1 MSQSVDPKAGYKKM
15 LTYVVMSILAYI
27 FVFPLLFMISSSF
40 KPENQI
46 FTDLYSINAVLPVG
60 NISFDNY
67 IAVFDKSRI
76 GKFFMNSIFI
86 TGTSVALGLLINS
99 MAAFSLAR
107 LEWKGKTLV
116 LSLIISLLIIPAEAI
131 MIPLLSL
138 VTKLPWFGFENGS
151 FVLHS
156 SWLNSLQV
164 QIIPGL
170 ANAFSIFLFYQF
182 FKDIPKDF
190 DEAAAIDGAKPFQ
203 IYWRIIVP
211 MSGPVFA
218 TVAILQFLGN
228 WNAYLWPVMVT
239 QSEDVRPV
247 MLGIQQFFGN
257 ATSWGEVMAYA
268 TLITLPVLAVFLI
281 FQRRFVQSLA
291 GAGIKG

>member
-1 MSQSVDPKAGYKKM
+1 
-15 LTYVVMSILAYI
+15 
-27 FVFPLLFMISSSF
+27 
-40 KPENQI
+40 
-46 FTDLYSINAVLPVG
+46 
-60 NISFDNY
+60 
-67 IAVFDKSRI
+67 
-76 GKFFMNSIFI
+76 
-86 TGTSVALGLLINS
+86 
-99 MAAFSLAR
+99 MAAFSIAR

-138 VTKLPWFGFENGS
+138 VAKMPWIGLESGELVMRN
-151 FVLHS
+151 

-190 DEAAAIDGAKPFQ
+190 DEAASIDGAKPFQ

-247 MLGIQQFFGN
+247 MLGIQQFF
-257 ATSWGEVMAYA
+257 VM
-268 TLITLPVLAVFLI
+268 
-281 FQRRFVQSLA
+281 QRHGV
-291 GAGIKG
+291 K

>member
-1 MSQSVDPKAGYKKM
+1 MSRAVDPQAGYKQI
-15 LTYVVMSILAYI
+15 LTYAVMGLLAYI

-60 NISFDNY
+60 DVSFANY
-67 IAVFDKSRI
+67 LAVFEKSRI
-76 GKFFMNSIFI
+76 GKFFVNSIVI
-86 TGTSVALGLLINS
+86 TGTSVTLGLVINS
-99 MAAFSLAR
+99 MAAYSLAR
-107 LEWKGKTLV
+107 LQWRGKTLA
-116 LSLIISLLIIPAEAI
+116 LSLIISLLIIPGEAI

-138 VTKLPWFGFENGS
+138 VAKLPWIGFEQGE
-151 FVLHS
+151 FVLRS
-156 SWLNSLQV
+156 SWLNSLHV
-164 QIIPGL
+164 QIIPSL

-182 FKDIPKDF
+182 FRDIPKDF
-190 DEAAAIDGAKPFQ
+190 DEAAAIDGAKPLQ

-228 WNAYLWPVMVT
+228 WNSYLWPVMVT

>member
-1 MSQSVDPKAGYKKM
+1 MHQSVDPKAGYKKM
-15 LTYVVMSILAYI
+15 LTYVVMLVLAYI

-60 NISFDNY
+60 HISFDNY
-67 IAVFDKSRI
+67 AAVFEKSRI
-76 GKFFMNSIFI
+76 GKFFFNSIFI
-86 TGTSVALGLLINS
+86 TGSSVILGLLINS
-99 MAAFSLAR
+99 MAAFSLSR
-107 LEWKGKTLV
+107 LEWRGKTLV
-116 LSLIISLLIIPAEAI
+116 LSFIISLLIIPGEAI
-131 MIPLLSL
+131 MIPLLNL
-138 VTKLPWFGFENGS
+138 VAHLPWLGFDNNGL
-151 FVLHS
+151 VIEH
-156 SWLNSLQV
+156 SWLNSFQV

-228 WNAYLWPVMVT
+228 WNAYLWPVLVT

-247 MLGIQQFFGN
+247 MLGIQQFFGTS
-257 ATSWGEVMAYA
+257 TSWGEVMAYA
-268 TLITLPVLAVFLI
+268 TLITLPVLVIFLI
-281 FQRRFVQSLA
+281 FQRKFVQSLA
-291 GAGIKG
+291 GSGIKG

>member
-1 MSQSVDPKAGYKKM
+1 MNPSVDPKAGYKKI
-15 LTYVVMSILAYI
+15 LTYVVMSLLAYL
-27 FVFPLLFMISSSF
+27 FAFPLLFMLASSF

-46 FTDLYSINAVLPVG
+46 FSDLYSIKAVLPVG
-60 NISFDNY
+60 DISFKNY
-67 IAVFDKSRI
+67 SAVFEKSRI
-76 GKFFMNSIFI
+76 SRYFFNSIVI
-86 TGTSVALGLLINS
+86 TTISVGLGLLINS
-99 MAAFSLAR
+99 MAAFALAR
-107 LEWKGKTLV
+107 LEWKGKQIV
-116 LSLIISLLIIPAEAI
+116 LTLIISLLIIPGEAI
-131 MIPLLSL
+131 MIPLLNL
-138 VTKLPWFGFENGS
+138 VAKLPWLSISLEGITM
-151 FVLHS
+151 HS
-156 SWLNSLQV
+156 TWLNSLQV

-239 QSEDVRPV
+239 QSEDVRPIMV
-247 MLGIQQFFGN
+247 GIQQFFGN
-257 ATSWGEVMAYA
+257 STSWGEVMAYA
-268 TLITLPVLAVFLI
+268 TLITLPVLTVFLV
-281 FQRRFVQSLA
+281 FQRKFVQSLA

>member
-1 MSQSVDPKAGYKKM
+1 MNQSVDPKAGYKKM
-15 LTYVVMSILAYI
+15 LTYIVMLMLAYI
-27 FVFPLLFMISSSF
+27 FIFPLLFMISSSF

-67 IAVFDKSRI
+67 AAVFEKSRI
-76 GKFFMNSIFI
+76 GKFFINSIFI
-86 TGTSVALGLLINS
+86 TGTSVLLGLLINS
-99 MAAFSLAR
+99 MAAFSLSR
-107 LEWKGKTLV
+107 LEWRGKTLV
-116 LSLIISLLIIPAEAI
+116 LSFIISLLIIPAEAI

-138 VTKLPWFGFENGS
+138 VAQLPWLGFDDSGL
-151 FVLHS
+151 VLHS
-156 SWLNSLQV
+156 SWLNSFQV

-239 QSEDVRPV
+239 QSEDVRPI
-247 MLGIQQFFGN
+247 MLGIQQFFGS

-268 TLITLPVLAVFLI
+268 TLITLPVLVVFLI
-281 FQRRFVQSLA
+281 FQRKFVQSLA

>member
-1 MSQSVDPKAGYKKM
+1 MNQSVDPKAGYKKM
-15 LTYVVMSILAYI
+15 LTYVVMCLLAYI

-46 FTDLYSINAVLPVG
+46 FLDLYSINAVLPTG
-60 NISFDNY
+60 DISFDNY
-67 IAVFDKSRI
+67 TAVFEKSRI

-86 TGTSVALGLLINS
+86 TGTSVVLGLLINS

-107 LEWKGKTLV
+107 LEWKGKTVV
-116 LSLIISLLIIPAEAI
+116 LSMIISLLIIPAEAI

-138 VTKLPWFGFENGS
+138 VAKLPWIGFEGTEL
-151 FVLHS
+151 VLRS

>member
-1 MSQSVDPKAGYKKM
+1 MNQSVDPKAGYKKM
-15 LTYVVMSILAYI
+15 LTYVVMCLLAYI

-46 FTDLYSINAVLPVG
+46 FLDLYSINAVLPTG
-60 NISFDNY
+60 DISFDNY
-67 IAVFDKSRI
+67 TAVFDKSRI

-86 TGTSVALGLLINS
+86 TGTSVVLGLLINS

-107 LEWKGKTLV
+107 LEWKGKTVV
-116 LSLIISLLIIPAEAI
+116 LSMIISLLIIPAEAI

-138 VTKLPWFGFENGS
+138 VAKLPWIGLEGTEL
-151 FVLHS
+151 VLRS

>member
-1 MSQSVDPKAGYKKM
+1 MMQSVDPKSGYKKM
-15 LTYVVMSILAYI
+15 LTFTLMCVLAYI
-27 FVFPLLFMISSSF
+27 FAFPLLFMISSSF

-46 FTDLYSINAVLPVG
+46 FTDLYSLNAILPVG
-60 NISFDNY
+60 DISFDNY
-67 IAVFDKSRI
+67 TAVFEKSRI

-86 TGTSVALGLLINS
+86 TGVSVAVGLLINS

-107 LEWKGKTLV
+107 LEWRGKTLV

-138 VTKLPWFGFENGS
+138 VAELPWIGFEDGG
-151 FVLHS
+151 FVVQNT
-156 SWLNSLQV
+156 WLNSYQV

-239 QSEDVRPV
+239 QSEDVRPI

>member
-1 MSQSVDPKAGYKKM
+1 MNQSVDPKAGYKKM
-15 LTYVVMSILAYI
+15 LTYVVMCLLAYI

-46 FTDLYSINAVLPVG
+46 FLDLYSINAVLPTG
-60 NISFDNY
+60 DISFDNY
-67 IAVFDKSRI
+67 TAVFEKSRI

-86 TGTSVALGLLINS
+86 TGTSVVLGLLINS

-107 LEWKGKTLV
+107 LEWKGKTVV
-116 LSLIISLLIIPAEAI
+116 LSMIISLLIIPAEAI

-138 VTKLPWFGFENGS
+138 VAKLPWIGVEGTEL
-151 FVLHS
+151 VLRS